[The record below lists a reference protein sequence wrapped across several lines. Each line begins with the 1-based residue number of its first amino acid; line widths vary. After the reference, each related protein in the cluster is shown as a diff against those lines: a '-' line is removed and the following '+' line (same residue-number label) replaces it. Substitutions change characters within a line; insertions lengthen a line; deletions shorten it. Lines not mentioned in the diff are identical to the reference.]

1 VSRPFGVTIIAMLLL
16 VSSGMTLVHALT
28 PPAARRNQRLLII
41 ATILAVVSLLA
52 AEALWTLRSHAFLL
66 YMCWAV
72 CAMYATVATRFPMTS
87 ASHSLRLF
95 TPIVCT
101 GLAYAAAAIYLRRA
115 L

>member
-1 VSRPFGVTIIAMLLL
+1 VTIIALLLL
-16 VSSGMTLVHALT
+16 VSSGMTLYQTLA
-28 PPAARRNQRLLII
+28 PPAARRNHRLLF
-41 ATILAVVSLLA
+41 LSLLLGVVTLLA

-72 CAMYATVATRFPMTS
+72 CAMYATVATRFPVTS
-87 ASHSLRLF
+87 ASHSIRLF
-95 TPIVCT
+95 TPMVCA